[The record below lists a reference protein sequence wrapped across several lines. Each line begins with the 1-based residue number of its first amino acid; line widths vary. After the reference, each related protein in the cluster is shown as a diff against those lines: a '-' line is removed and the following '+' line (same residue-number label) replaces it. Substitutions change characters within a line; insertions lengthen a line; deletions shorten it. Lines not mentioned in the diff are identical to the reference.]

1 MKALIV
7 GGGIAGPAAALA
19 LHQAGIEPVV
29 LEAWPRSDDEAGSW
43 FTLASNGL
51 HALDLLGAR
60 HLVTPIG
67 FPSERNVM
75 VGATGRVLG
84 TMSLGVPLDDGTVAV
99 TMKRSRLAA
108 ALLDEAGRR
117 GIDVRHDSRVVDV
130 ASRSDGVTVTLED
143 GSTLEGDLLVGA
155 DGVRSMVRRTI
166 DPEAAPARYV
176 GLTNFGGVTEATSVA
191 GALPAREWHFVF
203 GSRSFFGAHPT
214 PDGDVVWFVNVPGPA
229 ITPAERAV
237 RTPEQWR
244 DHLAELLAADAGPAA
259 DLVRSGRLELWAD
272 NTHDLPRVAR
282 WHRDRMVVIGD
293 AAHAPSPS
301 SGQGAALALE
311 DAVVLATCVRDAGTV
326 EEALT
331 AYDTARRA
339 RVERIVAAGARS
351 SSSKIPGRAGRAV
364 RDAMMRLVFRFVV
377 TERSSAWITGHRV
390 RWEPG
395 EQTAEESA
403 LPSGT

>member
-1 MKALIV
+1 MKALLV
-7 GGGIAGPAAALA
+7 GGGIAGPATALA
-19 LHQAGIEPVV
+19 LQQVGVEAVV
-29 LEAWPRSDDEAGSW
+29 LEARPRSDGEAGSW

-60 HLVTPIG
+60 HLVAPIG

-84 TMSLGVPLDDGTVAV
+84 TMSLGVPLDDGTVAM
-99 TMKRSRLAA
+99 TMMRSRLAA
-108 ALLDEAGRR
+108 ALLDEAERR
-117 GIDVRHDSRVVDV
+117 GIDVRHGSRVIEVE
-130 ASRSDGVTVTLED
+130 SRSDGVTVTLED
-143 GSTLEGDLLVGA
+143 GSTLAGDLLVGA

-166 DPEAAPARYV
+166 DPAAAGARYV
-176 GLTNFGGVTEATSVA
+176 GLTNFGGITEATPVA
-191 GALPAREWHFVF
+191 ATLPAKEWHFVF
-203 GSRSFFGAHPT
+203 GSRAFFGAHPT

-229 ITPAERAV
+229 ITPAERAA

-244 DHLAELLAADAGPAA
+244 DQLVDLLADDTGPAA

-282 WHRDRMVVIGD
+282 WHRERMVVVGD

-311 DAVVLATCVRDAGTV
+311 DAVVLATSLRDAGTV

-331 AYDTARRA
+331 AYDTARRR

-364 RDAMMRLVFRFVV
+364 RDVMMRLVFRFVV
-377 TERSSAWITGHRV
+377 TERSSAWVTGHRV
-390 RWEPG
+390 HWER
-395 EQTAEESA
+395 AEAPA
-403 LPSGT
+403 LPSGS